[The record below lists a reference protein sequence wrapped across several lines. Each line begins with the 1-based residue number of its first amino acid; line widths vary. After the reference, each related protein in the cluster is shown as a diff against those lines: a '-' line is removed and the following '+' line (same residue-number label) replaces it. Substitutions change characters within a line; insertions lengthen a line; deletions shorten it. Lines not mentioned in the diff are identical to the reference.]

1 MKKSPTGM
9 DIIKIALMISN
20 IIFFLYF
27 FNPNRL
33 CIFIVNND
41 IPKHNTA
48 ANMSKVSRIM
58 DAVEIVINAKMFMLF
73 AKEVFFFA

>member
-1 MKKSPTGM
+1 
-9 DIIKIALMISN
+9 MISN

-41 IPKHNTA
+41 MPKHNNA
-48 ANMSKVSRIM
+48 AKISKVSSIM

-73 AKEVFFFA
+73 VKDVFFFA